1 MYNPNA
7 LAPALQAAVTEE
19 KTLLDTLRGPDAA
32 HRITDEQIREIITLP
47 TFKPR
52 HGRLHPETTYVDA
65 DVITRTYFYPYDC
78 GTITVGIARQATL
91 YPGEGSNSGE
101 FQQAWLSVSDGEHVS
116 SRPLSEEACNHAL
129 AAEYFHYYD
138 DSLPTD
144 IYEWNDEIVD
154 YALQHNNTKAEVE
167 FTCDGQIKSY
177 PPTLEQANR
186 VIQFWGEGKL
196 PPFSDVEY
204 ETRMKEL
211 DDEYEYDR
219 WHPMSQVYD
228 NLRAIFPGNYPG
240 DGIYRDTVECIQK
253 LMRIESKDSALLT
266 AANVMVERHISERA
280 LFLLEKRQEDREV
293 PSLCATEPI
302 PDTPI
307 LREASQAVLDW
318 EATKDEQLRKLER
331 GGRSLSENVALLSGE
346 TFTSNVYTNIGGIV
360 ETKTVDTPFAAEWRN
375 SEQARKEGV
384 GLYDQDGAPLFL
396 NVPANIMYQ
405 SVRKAVE
412 EGFKQARMDDMK
424 QYFTDLKDEMRSVTP
439 KFWDDAYEHEVGR
452 KLMDQRTK
460 RIFADLSDS
469 INHEVLSTYRMPH
482 YFFFGP
488 IEYGL
493 QAWDDSTKFPYEAK
507 YRVSISVDDVEAA
520 RQSNAALP
528 VISGAR
534 RARLNELRA
543 TCVHELGE
551 FYRMVGTDPRLNGPN
566 MLTISQIPELVQQ
579 VGKVRDAV
587 AEFIT
592 TAEGYWPA
600 YTQIDGAPAEPAEGE
615 LFGVEPLAE
624 WERELLGDPVDPR
637 REVASTIAKV
647 SAHHPGWDTYE
658 KRRAEDANELV
669 ASPKPSDYLFEEV
682 ISWLRTYVEPG
693 YRVIF
698 KGDASSYIMEHLV
711 VYLQRPEDK
720 ATIFDLRED
729 ELTDGASILTHVG
742 EDEAVKV
749 TVTEGPNCIALS
761 FDRCTRRG
769 NTWEPRGVIAKR
781 KEQVFDLFVGDVRSS
796 KEPVQYFVAGS
807 DNRTRRSLVEGREL
821 LATSLTPADIL
832 YVARQRG
839 VNMPEMVVE
848 KALPG
853 QRGLLVRTNLTE

>member
-1 MYNPNA
+1 MG
-7 LAPALQAAVTEE
+7 
-19 KTLLDTLRGPDAA
+19 TLRAA
-32 HRITDEQIREIITLP
+32 LP
-47 TFKPR
+47 LFS
-52 HGRLHPETTYVDA
+52 E
-65 DVITRTYFYPYDC
+65 
-78 GTITVGIARQATL
+78 
-91 YPGEGSNSGE
+91 GE
-101 FQQAWLSVSDGEHVS
+101 
-116 SRPLSEEACNHAL
+116 
-129 AAEYFHYYD
+129 
-138 DSLPTD
+138 
-144 IYEWNDEIVD
+144 
-154 YALQHNNTKAEVE
+154 
-167 FTCDGQIKSY
+167 
-177 PPTLEQANR
+177 
-186 VIQFWGEGKL
+186 L
-196 PPFSDVEY
+196 PPFSNVEY

-211 DDEYEYDR
+211 SEEKYDYT
-219 WHPMSQVYD
+219 STLYD
-228 NLRAIFPGNYPG
+228 NLRFILPCEDG
-240 DGIYRDTVECIQK
+240 DTFYSDTYKEIRK
-253 LMRIESKDSALLT
+253 LMRIEPKDSPLLV
-266 AANVMVERHISERA
+266 AANAVVERHVSNRA
-280 LFLLEKRQEDREV
+280 KFLLEVRQESNGNAS
-293 PSLCATEPI
+293 SLAAEQTA
-302 PDTPI
+302 DTLI
-307 LREASQAVLDW
+307 LREALQAVLDW

-331 GGRSLSENVALLSGE
+331 GGRSVSENVALLSGK
-346 TFTSNVYTNIGGIV
+346 TFTSKLYTNIGGIV
-360 ETKTVDTPFAAEWRN
+360 ETETVSASFAIEWRT
-375 SEQARKEGV
+375 SDEARKEGA
-384 GLYDQDGAPLFL
+384 GLYDKDGAPLFL
-396 NVPANIMYQ
+396 NVPADVMYR
-405 SVRKAVE
+405 SVRKAIG
-412 EGFKQARMDDMK
+412 EGYKQARMDDAK
-424 QYFTDLKDEMRSVTP
+424 QYFIDLKDEMIGVIP
-439 KFWDDAYEHEVGR
+439 KFWLDVLGSAWGKRELDRH
-452 KLMDQRTK
+452 TK
-460 RIFADLSDS
+460 RVFADTSDE
-469 INHEVLSTYRMPH
+469 INYDVLSARHIPH
-482 YFFFGP
+482 KFFFGH
-488 IEYGL
+488 IEYCL
-493 QAWDDSTKFPYEAK
+493 QAWDDSTKFPYEVE
-507 YRVSISVDDVEAA
+507 RRSISVDDVQAA
-520 RQSNAALP
+520 RQSDDALP
-528 VISGAR
+528 VISGER
-534 RARLNELRA
+534 RVHLNEVRA
-543 TCVHELGE
+543 TCVRELGE
-551 FYRMVGTDPRLNGPN
+551 FYRMVGTDPRLKGSD

-592 TAEGYWPA
+592 TAEGSWPA
-600 YTQIDGAPAEPAEGE
+600 YTQIDGAPAELAEGE

-711 VYLQRPEDK
+711 VYLQRPEGK

-729 ELTDGASILTHVG
+729 ELADGASILTHVG

-807 DNRTRRSLVEGREL
+807 DNRTRRSLVEGCEL

-853 QRGLLVRTNLTE
+853 QRGLLVRTNLTK